1 VNVLNRRTLQG
12 VGIACAGF
20 ALACAPMAVAS
31 AHNKPA
37 HHHKPKH
44 HGSKTVAS
52 KGGSNPNS
60 SICTAVS
67 SAQNSSG
74 SLSSS
79 IEKAFAGGIN
89 DFASAKQAMLSAI
102 NTALKEE
109 GPAESALHSAPAN
122 VQSAMKDLFTFES
135 TFKTDIANASSP
147 SQLVSSLSTL
157 GQNSQLQA
165 DGTTIANYVTSLCG
179 TTTTTSA
186 ALP

>member
-1 VNVLNRRTLQG
+1 VLNRRILQG
-12 VGIACAGF
+12 VGIAFAGC
-20 ALACAPMAVAS
+20 ALACAPMAAAS
-31 AHNKPA
+31 AHKAP
-37 HHHKPKH
+37 HHKAKH

-60 SICTAVS
+60 SICTAVT

-79 IEKAFAGGIN
+79 IEKAFAGGVN
-89 DFASAKQAMLSAI
+89 DFASAKQAMLNAI
-102 NTALKEE
+102 NAALKQES
-109 GPAESALHSAPAN
+109 PAVSALHSAPAN
-122 VQSAMKDLFTFES
+122 VQAAMKGLFTFES